1 MSYLKGERIL
11 MAEFDNVL
19 RGFDEKSALILDMGQ
34 RVGNA
39 TGELSADGPLSERLE
54 IEYAELESIWD
65 SILDDRN
72 KFLDLVMKMGLSNQI
87 SKSVET
93 IVNFVVP
100 ISRRTDH
107 LFGLLG
113 ADPPSSFG

>member
-54 IEYAELESIWD
+54 IEYAELETP
-65 SILDDRN
+65 LA
-72 KFLDLVMKMGLSNQI
+72 LTYLVKELRLQSN
-87 SKSVET
+87 
-93 IVNFVVP
+93 
-100 ISRRTDH
+100 
-107 LFGLLG
+107 LLIII
-113 ADPPSSFG
+113 